1 MVKKLKKLLK
11 ANWIRRCSVL
21 MSCVLIL
28 LCCLAP
34 SASAFLI
41 DQDAS
46 TKFQS
51 ILDGT
56 LTLSYYPVLEEDVS
70 LADRV
75 YHIGGR
81 LPFIAQTGTNLYG
94 ENIEDFLLSTLN
106 DPEWSIETV
115 TRIARYKSK
124 LTSTSGS
131 SYTFDKVRYNIASF
145 ETASGNRD
153 SAYYRTA
160 TYNLNPYFFNSFDS
174 TYFSDFINLRLT
186 SPCKVQT
193 TVKYSFYDTESN
205 SIRTVTATSLVEN
218 IGNSNVHV
226 HYPLDNIVAGSDPN
240 AILNNVPEFSP
251 VMIESI
257 SIIVQPEDFTNP
269 LSGVSMELLAEQWS
283 TGNPRFIRDDSIS
296 AWTTYVN
303 AVIKR
308 VVQGGIDL
316 PDVEANLFTRWFAGA
331 VGGFLD
337 FEFAPGFSL
346 GNILRVL
353 VTVLI
358 VIIILKVF
366 GGG

>member
-160 TYNLNPYFFNSFDS
+160 TYNLNPYF
-174 TYFSDFINLRLT
+174 
-186 SPCKVQT
+186 
-193 TVKYSFYDTESN
+193 
-205 SIRTVTATSLVEN
+205 SIAL
-218 IGNSNVHV
+218 
-226 HYPLDNIVAGSDPN
+226 
-240 AILNNVPEFSP
+240 
-251 VMIESI
+251 
-257 SIIVQPEDFTNP
+257 
-269 LSGVSMELLAEQWS
+269 
-283 TGNPRFIRDDSIS
+283 
-296 AWTTYVN
+296 
-303 AVIKR
+303 
-308 VVQGGIDL
+308 
-316 PDVEANLFTRWFAGA
+316 
-331 VGGFLD
+331 
-337 FEFAPGFSL
+337 
-346 GNILRVL
+346 
-353 VTVLI
+353 TVLI
-358 VIIILKVF
+358 FQTSSIFV
-366 GGG
+366 